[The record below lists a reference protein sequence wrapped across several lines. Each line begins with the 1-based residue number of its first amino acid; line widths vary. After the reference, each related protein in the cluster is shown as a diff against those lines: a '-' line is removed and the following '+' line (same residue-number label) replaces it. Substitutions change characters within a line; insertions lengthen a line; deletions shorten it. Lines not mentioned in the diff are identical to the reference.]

1 MLNNCERLALS
12 MDNTW
17 PHHGSSTI
25 GGEIHPI
32 QYLEWYVPRLQ
43 QMRKYNLSFSG
54 LQYVWDFETYLATNL
69 KDVGYHHISEYPR
82 PEQMVATRYAT
93 TPEKIM
99 ITHGATQALN
109 IALLACLEP
118 TLDGQKNIVAVETP
132 AYAPVSQTP
141 LLLNCD
147 TIPVQRHPPADGFG
161 PWRINKK
168 EWLSVLQQSKVLMIT
183 PQLNPCGWDY
193 ESSDRR
199 WIIDTC
205 KELAIKI
212 ISDEVYID
220 SMKGTE
226 DYKPFH
232 LEGEHCISINSLTKI
247 YGLGPIRFGWI
258 IANKEITSNAK
269 RAFLTFSGMMA
280 SPTIRLASAVFPHLD
295 LALEKIKQYREINL
309 PVLREMLVR
318 QNIVWNEPPY
328 GVFGAFQLPNG
339 FDSMTFVDGAC
350 AEYSVLAVPC
360 SMFSQELSGW
370 LRIAWSIEPELF
382 SEAIL
387 NLEKALISIH

>member
-1 MLNNCERLALS
+1 

-17 PHHGSSTI
+17 PHHGSPTI
-25 GGEIHPI
+25 GKEIHPI

-54 LQYVWDFETYLATNL
+54 LQYPWDFETYLAANL
-69 KDVGYHHISEYPR
+69 KDVGYHHIPEFPN
-82 PEQMVATRYAT
+82 PEQMVAQRYAIS
-93 TPEKIM
+93 PHKIA

-118 TLDGQKNIVAVETP
+118 TTNGQRNIVAVESP
-132 AYAPVSQTP
+132 AYAPVVQTP

-147 TIPVQRHPPADGFG
+147 TIPVQRYPPVDGFG

-168 EWLSVLQQSKVLMIT
+168 EWLDVLQQSKVLMIT

-205 KELAIKI
+205 KKLAIKI

-220 SMKGTE
+220 SMKDTE

-247 YGLGPIRFGWI
+247 YGLGPLRFGWI
-258 IANKEITSNAK
+258 IANKEIISNAK

-295 LALEKIKQYREINL
+295 LALEKIKKYREINL
-309 PVLREMLVR
+309 PVLREMLER
-318 QNIVWNEPPY
+318 QNIVWNEPPH

-339 FDSMTFVDGAC
+339 FDSMTFVDEAC
-350 AEYSVLAVPC
+350 AEHSVLAVPG
-360 SMFSQELSGW
+360 SMFSRELSGW
-370 LRIAWSIEPELF
+370 LRVAWSIEPVLF
-382 SEAIL
+382 SEAII
-387 NLEKALISIH
+387 NLEKALISIN

>member
-1 MLNNCERLALS
+1 
-12 MDNTW
+12 MDNAW
-17 PHHGSSTI
+17 PHHGRPTI
-25 GGEIHPI
+25 GNEIHPI

-54 LQYVWDFETYLATNL
+54 LQYSWDFETYLAKNL
-69 KDVGYHHISEYPR
+69 KDVGYHHISEFPN
-82 PEQMVATRYAT
+82 PEQMVAQRYEIS
-93 TPEKIM
+93 PQKIA

-118 TLDGQKNIVAVETP
+118 MRDGQKNIVAVESP
-132 AYAPVSQTP
+132 AYAPVVQTP
-141 LLLNCD
+141 LLLNCE
-147 TIPVQRHPPADGFG
+147 TIPVQRYPPVDGFG

-168 EWLSVLQQSKVLMIT
+168 EWLEVLQQSKVLMIT

-205 KELAIKI
+205 KKLAIKI

-220 SMKGTE
+220 SVKGTE

-232 LEGEHCISINSLTKI
+232 LEGEHCISINSLTKV
-247 YGLGPIRFGWI
+247 YGLGPLRFGWI
-258 IANKEITSNAK
+258 IANKEIISNAK

-295 LALEKIKQYREINL
+295 LALEKIKKYREINL
-309 PVLREMLVR
+309 PVLREMLER

-339 FDSMTFVDGAC
+339 YDSMSFVDEAC
-350 AEYSVLAVPC
+350 AEHSVLAVPG
-360 SMFSQELSGW
+360 SMFSRELSGW
-370 LRIAWSIEPELF
+370 LRVAWSIEPVLF

>member
-1 MLNNCERLALS
+1 

-17 PHHGSSTI
+17 PHHGSPTI
-25 GGEIHPI
+25 GKEIHPI

-54 LQYVWDFETYLATNL
+54 LQYSWDFETYLATNL
-69 KDVGYHHISEYPR
+69 KDVGYHHISEFPN
-82 PEQMVATRYAT
+82 PEQMVAQRYAIS
-93 TPEKIM
+93 PHKIT

-118 TLDGQKNIVAVETP
+118 TTNGQRNIVAVESP
-132 AYAPVSQTP
+132 AYAPVVQTP

-147 TIPVQRHPPADGFG
+147 TIPVQRYPPVDGFG

-168 EWLSVLQQSKVLMIT
+168 EWLDVLQQSKVLMIN

-205 KELAIKI
+205 KKLAIKI

-247 YGLGPIRFGWI
+247 YGLGPLRFGWI

-309 PVLREMLVR
+309 PVLREMLER
-318 QNIVWNEPPY
+318 QNIVWNEPPH

-339 FDSMTFVDGAC
+339 FDSMTFVDEAC
-350 AEYSVLAVPC
+350 AEHSVLAVPG
-360 SMFSQELSGW
+360 SMFSRELSGW
-370 LRIAWSIEPELF
+370 LRVAWSIEPVLF
-382 SEAIL
+382 SEAII
-387 NLEKALISIH
+387 NLEKALISIN

>member
-1 MLNNCERLALS
+1 

-17 PHHGSSTI
+17 PHHGSPTI
-25 GGEIHPI
+25 GKEIHPI

-54 LQYVWDFETYLATNL
+54 LQYSWDFETYLATNL
-69 KDVGYHHISEYPR
+69 KDVGYHHISEFPN
-82 PEQMVATRYAT
+82 PEQMVAQRYAIS
-93 TPEKIM
+93 PHKIT

-118 TLDGQKNIVAVETP
+118 TTNGQRNIVAVESP
-132 AYAPVSQTP
+132 AYAPVVQTP

-147 TIPVQRHPPADGFG
+147 TIPVQRYPPVDGFG

-168 EWLSVLQQSKVLMIT
+168 EWLDVLQQSKVLMIN

-205 KELAIKI
+205 KKLAIKI

-247 YGLGPIRFGWI
+247 YGLGPLRFGWI

-309 PVLREMLVR
+309 PVLREMLER
-318 QNIVWNEPPY
+318 QNIVWNEPPH

-339 FDSMTFVDGAC
+339 FDSMTFVDEAC
-350 AEYSVLAVPC
+350 AEHSVLAVPG
-360 SMFSQELSGW
+360 SMFSRELSGW
-370 LRIAWSIEPELF
+370 LRVAWSIEPVLF
-382 SEAIL
+382 SEAIM
-387 NLEKALISIH
+387 NLEKALISIN